1 MIVPALVLTLAALV
15 VGGAGVLALV
25 HRLPRN
31 RVLGVRTLW
40 TMGSVDAFRRANRAA
55 APAFVGAGLVGLAG
69 AGAALLSATTV
80 AGVTMLVLGALGL
93 VGLLGAGGIVGARF
107 AAAEEA
113 EHEALAA
120 LPPDLV
126 HAARGAGLRAGRRGV
141 RRLVRDLPARSD
153 PGLTHQPQVPGLPL
167 KGPTTS
173 AVIQPP

>member
-15 VGGAGVLALV
+15 VGGAGVLGLS

-55 APAFVGAGLVGLAG
+55 GPAFVGAGVVGLVG
-69 AGAALLSATTV
+69 AAAAVLSATTV

-93 VGLLGAGGIVGARF
+93 VGLLGAGGIVGARV

-113 EHEALAA
+113 EHEALATLPA
-120 LPPDLV
+120 TSCTPPDEPDC
-126 HAARGAGLRAGRRGV
+126 APSTGLCGGSCAICPRAE
-141 RRLVRDLPARSD
+141 A
-153 PGLTHQPQVPGLPL
+153 
-167 KGPTTS
+167 
-173 AVIQPP
+173 

>member
-1 MIVPALVLTLAALV
+1 MIVPALVLTVAALV

-55 APAFVGAGLVGLAG
+55 APAFVGAGVAGLSG
-69 AGAALLSATTV
+69 AVAALLSATTV

-113 EHEALAA
+113 EHAALAA
-120 LPPDLV
+120 LPRTSCKPPEEPESC
-126 HAARGAGLRAGRRGV
+126 APTGLCGGSCAICPRATQTE
-141 RRLVRDLPARSD
+141 A
-153 PGLTHQPQVPGLPL
+153 
-167 KGPTTS
+167 
-173 AVIQPP
+173 